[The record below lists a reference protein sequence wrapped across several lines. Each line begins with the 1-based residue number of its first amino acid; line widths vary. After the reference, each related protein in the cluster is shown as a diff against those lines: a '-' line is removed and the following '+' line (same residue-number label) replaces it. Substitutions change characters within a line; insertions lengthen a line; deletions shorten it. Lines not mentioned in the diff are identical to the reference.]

1 MPTKL
6 LDDIGRVLPE
16 DRIHG
21 NPALVA
27 AYAVDASYFE
37 PRAKLV
43 VDVRT
48 LEELSGVVAACAR
61 NNMGVTFRGSGTA
74 VSGQACGEGVI
85 ARLFGPVWKRVEVL
99 DDGGAFWAGSG
110 LIGAAVNEAL
120 APYKR
125 KMGADPASITS
136 ATMGGIVAD
145 NSAGMCCM
153 VEQNCY
159 HAVKG
164 MRLMLADG
172 TYLDTSDER
181 SAAAFRES
189 HAGLLD
195 GLARLRDKV
204 RAEADVVAR
213 IRRKYTLKNT
223 IGYTVNSFVDHDDPL
238 DILVHLM
245 VGSEGTLGFIHE
257 TLMETVPTP
266 PVRATGLMF
275 FPALKDATDAV
286 IAMKGACRVEAA
298 EIFDWVSVKA
308 MQKLQGIP
316 EVMKNLPEDACCML
330 IETKAWNP
338 DELAENMDAILAV
351 LNRFPRLS
359 EHAFST
365 DERECVQYWDV
376 RRGLFPAIANYREA
390 DEYVLTEDINIP
402 VEDLAE
408 GCDAFQEL
416 FTKYG
421 FDAGIM
427 GHAFHGN
434 LHFSIPV
441 KIADPDAVERLD
453 HFMLD
458 LVELITGRFD
468 GSLKAEHGTGRAMA
482 PFVRREWG
490 DFLFGI
496 MCEVKRLFDPE
507 GILNPGVLI
516 NENPDGHIDGLKS
529 PMAVHSEV
537 DMCVECGFC
546 QLVCPSKDIGLNP
559 RQRISLARSVAKL
572 RARGEEAE
580 ADEWQAVFD
589 RYGEQLCAT
598 DGLCRTACPLGA
610 DVATMIRDIRHQKGA
625 PGQRRAADFVTRHFA
640 GAVKTASLVLDGVA
654 VAQRA
659 IGDAAMGRMAKAA
672 RSASGDRLP
681 LWNPAMPKG
690 GARPPKPGASAGGE
704 RIVYFPSC
712 AVRAMGPAKGDPSDP
727 LMDVTVRLLE
737 RAGYGVVFPP
747 DMAKLC
753 CGKAMETKGLYRQAD
768 ALARELNDALL
779 RASGNGEHV
788 VLCDTSP
795 CLARMKKTLDS
806 RLTLMD
812 PIEFVMTRAVDRL
825 RLRKLPRTVALH
837 PTCSTRA
844 MGLAGQ
850 MAELAGRCAER
861 VVVPK
866 GINCC
871 GFSGDKGFHRPELN
885 ASALAG
891 LREQIADCDEGYSVS
906 RTCEIG
912 LTLHGGK
919 TYRNILYLVEEA
931 SR

>member
-1 MPTKL
+1 MLTKL
-6 LDDIGRVLPE
+6 IDDIAGILPK
-16 DRIHG
+16 DRIHDH
-21 NPALVA
+21 PALVSS
-27 AYAVDASYFE
+27 YAVDASFFE

-43 VDVRT
+43 VDVQT
-48 LEELSGVVAACAR
+48 LEELSGVLAACTR
-61 NNMGVTFRGSGTA
+61 HELGVTFRGSGTA

-85 ARLFGPVWKRVEVL
+85 VRFFGPEWTCIDVL
-99 DDGGAFWAGSG
+99 DSGASFWAGSG
-110 LIGAAVNEAL
+110 VIGAAVNTAL
-120 APYKR
+120 APHKR
-125 KMGADPASITS
+125 KMAADPASITS

-159 HAVKG
+159 HMVRG

-172 TYLDTSDER
+172 TYLDTSDKR
-181 SAAAFRES
+181 SVSAFRQS
-189 HAGLLD
+189 HAVLLD
-195 GLARLRDKV
+195 ELVRLREKI
-204 RAEADVVAR
+204 RAETAVVER

-223 IGYTVNSFVDHDDPL
+223 IGYTVNSFVDHDDPV
-238 DILVHLM
+238 DILIHLM
-245 VGSEGTLGFIHE
+245 VGSEGTLAFIHE
-257 TLMETVPTP
+257 TLMETIPTP

-286 IAMKGACRVEAA
+286 MAMKGACRIEAA

-308 MQKLQGIP
+308 MQKLTGIP
-316 EVMKNLPEDACCML
+316 EAMKNLPENSCAML
-330 IETKAWNP
+330 IETKAWNGE
-338 DELAENMDAILAV
+338 ELKENMDSILEI

-359 EHAFST
+359 EHVFST
-365 DERECVQYWDV
+365 DERQCVQYWDV

-390 DEYVLTEDINIP
+390 DEYVLTEDIN
-402 VEDLAE
+402 VEVKDLAE
-408 GCDAFQEL
+408 VCDALQEM
-416 FTKYG
+416 FTRHG

-434 LHFSIPV
+434 LHFSLPV
-441 KIADPDAVERLD
+441 KIADPESVQRLD

-458 LVELITGRFD
+458 LVDLITKRFD

-482 PFVRREWG
+482 PFVRNEWG
-490 DFLFGI
+490 DFLFEI
-496 MCEVKRLFDPE
+496 MCEIKRLFDPK

-516 NENPDGHIDGLKS
+516 NESNSGHLDGLKN
-529 PMAVHSEV
+529 PMATHPKV

-559 RQRISLARSVAKL
+559 RQRISLARAIAKL
-572 RARGEEAE
+572 RAQGKTAE

-598 DGLCRTACPLGA
+598 DGLCSLSCPLGA
-610 DVATMIRDIRHQKGA
+610 DVATMIRDIRHEKSSSGKK
-625 PGQRRAADFVTRHFA
+625 RAADFVTRHYGGVLKA
-640 GAVKTASLVLDGVA
+640 ASFMLDGVSIA
-654 VAQRA
+654 HRA
-659 IGDAAMGRMAKAA
+659 IGDAAMDRMSRAA
-672 RSASGDRLP
+672 RSVSGNRIP

-690 GARPPKPGASAGGE
+690 GAQSPQPVAPAGKE

-712 AVRAMGPAKGDPSDP
+712 AVRSMGPAKGDPSDP

-737 RAGYGVVFPP
+737 RAGYGVVFPAE
-747 DMAKLC
+747 MGKLC
-753 CGKAMETKGLYRQAD
+753 CGKAMETKGLYAQAD
-768 ALARELNDALL
+768 ALARELNQALL
-779 RASGNGEHV
+779 EASDNGKHL

-795 CLARMKKTLDS
+795 CLARMKKTLSS

-812 PIEFVMTRAVDRL
+812 PIEFVMTQAVDRL
-825 RLRKLPRTVALH
+825 TLHKLPRTVALH
-837 PTCSTRA
+837 PTCSTRS

-850 MAELAGRCAER
+850 MAELASKCAER
-861 VVVPK
+861 VVVPT

-885 ASALAG
+885 ASALAD
-891 LREQIADCDEGYSVS
+891 LRDQIADCDEGYSVS

-919 TYRNILYLVEEA
+919 NYRNILYLVEEA

>member
-1 MPTKL
+1 MLTKIIN
-6 LDDIGRVLPE
+6 DIERVLPRE
-16 DRIHG
+16 RIYDH
-21 NPALVA
+21 PALVST
-27 AYAVDASYFE
+27 YAVDASYFE

-43 VDVRT
+43 VDVET
-48 LEELSGVVAACAR
+48 LEELSGVLAACTA
-61 NNMGVTFRGSGTA
+61 NSMGVTFRGSGTA

-85 ARLFGPVWKRVEVL
+85 VRLCGPVWKRIEVL
-99 DDGGAFWAGSG
+99 NDGGAFRAGSG
-110 LIGAAVNEAL
+110 LIGMAVNVAL

-172 TYLDTSDER
+172 TYLDTDDEQ
-181 SAAAFRES
+181 SVASFRTS
-189 HAGLLD
+189 HAALLD
-195 GLARLRDKV
+195 GLAGLRDKV
-204 RAEADVVAR
+204 RAEKDVVAR
-213 IRRKYTLKNT
+213 IRRKYILKNT
-223 IGYTVNSFVDHDDPL
+223 IGYTVNSFLDHDDPV
-238 DILVHLM
+238 DILIHLM

-257 TLMETVPTP
+257 TLMETIPTP

-275 FPALKDATDAV
+275 FPSLKDATDTV
-286 IAMKGACRVEAA
+286 IAMKGECKVEAA

-308 MQKLQGIP
+308 MQKLTGIP
-316 EVMKNLPEDACCML
+316 DAMKNLPENACCML
-330 IETKAWNP
+330 IETKAWNEE
-338 DELAENMDAILAV
+338 ELQANMDAILAV
-351 LNRFPRLS
+351 LNRFPKLS
-359 EHAFST
+359 EHVFST
-365 DERECVQYWDV
+365 DEEVCVQYWKV
-376 RRGLFPAIANYREA
+376 RSGLFPAIANYREA

-402 VEDLAE
+402 VADLAE

-416 FTKYG
+416 FTRYG

-434 LHFSIPV
+434 LHFSLPV
-441 KIADPDAVERLD
+441 KIADPDAIDRLN

-458 LVELITGRFD
+458 LVDLITKRFD

-482 PFVRREWG
+482 PFVRQEWG
-490 DFLFGI
+490 DFLYEI
-496 MCEVKRLFDPE
+496 MCEVKRLFDPK

-516 NENPDGHIDGLKS
+516 NENPSGHIDGLKS
-529 PMAVHSEV
+529 PMATHPKV

-546 QLVCPSKDIGLNP
+546 QQVCPSKDIGLNP
-559 RQRISLARSVAKL
+559 RGRISLSRAITKL
-572 RARGEEAE
+572 RTQGKTAE

-589 RYGEQLCAT
+589 KYGEQLCAT
-598 DGLCRTACPLGA
+598 DGLCSLSCPLGA
-610 DVATMIRDIRHQKGA
+610 DVATMIRDIRHRSST
-625 PGQRRAADFVTRHFA
+625 PGKRLTADFVTRHF
-640 GAVKTASLVLDGVA
+640 GGVIKTASVVLDGVSI
-654 VAQRA
+654 AQRA
-659 IGDAAMGRMAKAA
+659 IGDAAMSRMAGAA
-672 RSASGDRLP
+672 RSLSGGRIP
-681 LWNPAMPKG
+681 QWNPAMPKG
-690 GARPPKPGASAGGE
+690 GARPPQPEASGRE
-704 RIVYFPSC
+704 EKVVYFPSC
-712 AVRAMGPAKGDPSDP
+712 AVRSMGPAKGDPSDP

-737 RAGYGVVFPP
+737 RAGYGVIFPR
-747 DMAKLC
+747 DMGKLC

-768 ALARELNDALL
+768 ALAGELNHALL
-779 RASGNGEHV
+779 EASENGKHV

-812 PIEFVMTRAVDRL
+812 PIEFALTHVVDRL
-825 RLRKLPRTVALH
+825 TLHKLPRTVALH

-844 MGLAGQ
+844 MGLAGK
-850 MAELAGRCAER
+850 MAELAGRCATR
-861 VVVPK
+861 VVTPT

-919 TYRNILYLVEEA
+919 NYRNILYLVEEA